1 MLGGRN
7 RFRRK
12 GPLLKTPSS
21 VRLRAASRAALWHLS
36 GSVLVAA
43 CSAVLVFALWYRFP
57 YRDLAGGRELFLLVV
72 SVDVVCGPL
81 LTLVLFSPSKPRGEL
96 WRDLGMVVVIQL
108 AALAYGMHTV
118 WEARPLFL
126 VHEVDRF
133 KVVSRADVDPAQLD
147 ALAPGLR
154 PTWWQGPVTVGL
166 RPYGSPEEKN
176 KILFEA
182 AQGGRDYGDRPMYYI
197 PFDDTAAART
207 LERARPVPDFLTR
220 HPDQQTNAAE
230 LLQAAHIAP
239 AQARYLPVRGREDW
253 VALLDAG
260 GHIVGFLPGDGF

>member
-1 MLGGRN
+1 MKL
-7 RFRRK
+7 
-12 GPLLKTPSS
+12 PSS
-21 VRLRAASRAALWHLS
+21 TRLRAATHAALWHLS

-96 WRDLGMVVVIQL
+96 WRDLGLVVVIQL

-118 WEARPLFL
+118 WQVRPLFL

-133 KVVSRADVDPAQLD
+133 KVVSRADVDPGQLD
-147 ALAPGLR
+147 ALPAALKPS
-154 PTWWQGPVTVGL
+154 WWQGPVTVGL
-166 RPYGSPEEKN
+166 RPYASAEEKN
-176 KILFEA
+176 KVLFEA
-182 AQGGRDYGDRPMYYI
+182 VQGGRDQGDRPVYYI
-197 PFDDTAAART
+197 PFDDTAAAKT
-207 LERARPVPDFLTR
+207 LERAKPLPDFLTR
-220 HPDQQTNAAE
+220 HPDQQAGAAE
-230 LLQAAHIAP
+230 MLQAAHIAL

-260 GHIVGFLPGDGF
+260 GHIVGFLRGDGF